1 MGRSS
6 TTGLDPDGGGAG
18 SGRANGR
25 ARRTRTEPDSSNV
38 QAPQRRR
45 VRPTQRP
52 RPAPL
57 RPPPRLA
64 HGPPQMA
71 RAYAAFDG
79 HLATRAN
86 GATRDSGRLAAG
98 TEVELVVTSRSHA
111 LRGNAAYDAL
121 RRGRRAPS
129 NVNPRRR
136 ASKAAFP
143 RRAWERVSSENQ
155 TAF

>member
-6 TTGLDPDGGGAG
+6 TTALDPDGGGAG

-57 RPPPRLA
+57 RPPSRLA
-64 HGPPQMA
+64 HGSPQMA
-71 RAYAAFDG
+71 RPHAAIDG
-79 HLATRAN
+79 HPVACTD
-86 GATRDSGRLAAG
+86 GAARDPGRLAAG
-98 TEVELVVTSRSHA
+98 TEVELVVTS
-111 LRGNAAYDAL
+111 
-121 RRGRRAPS
+121 
-129 NVNPRRR
+129 
-136 ASKAAFP
+136 
-143 RRAWERVSSENQ
+143 
-155 TAF
+155 